1 MRRAITDSIVGAV
14 CASALVALAISVRPG
29 DRELALDIYVLAL
42 GGLAMLSV
50 SRVARIAQRSQAG
63 PSEFD
68 EAMATQTPTTERPAE
83 LVRLERE
90 VALAAARA
98 FDLHFKLRPILRE
111 IADHRLESRR
121 GIAPDADRSAARPL
135 LGDPAW
141 ELLREHRPAPENRM
155 APGMSLADL
164 RSVVDSLEKI

>member
-1 MRRAITDSIVGAV
+1 VRRAIIDSVVGAV

-42 GGLAMLSV
+42 GALAMLSI
-50 SRVARIAQRSQAG
+50 SRVARVAQRSQAR

-68 EAMATQTPTTERPAE
+68 EAMAPQTPVSERPAE

-121 GIAPDADRSAARPL
+121 GIAPDADESAARAL

-141 ELLREHRPAPENRM
+141 ELLREDRPAPEDRM
-155 APGMSLADL
+155 AAGMPLGDL
-164 RSVVDSLEKI
+164 RGVVDSLEKI

>member
-14 CASALVALAISVRPG
+14 CASALVVLAISVRPG
-29 DRELALDIYVLAL
+29 ARELALDIYVLTL
-42 GGLAMLSV
+42 GALAMISV

-68 EAMATQTPTTERPAE
+68 DAMTARAPKTMRPVE

-90 VALAAARA
+90 VALATARS

-111 IADHRLESRR
+111 IADHRLEGRR
-121 GIAPDADRSAARPL
+121 GIAPDADRSAARAV

-141 ELLREHRPAPENRM
+141 ELLREDRPAPLDRM
-155 APGMSLADL
+155 APGMPLEGL
-164 RSVVDSLEKI
+164 RGVVDSLEKI